1 MEQKKANGKQVS
13 YRMRPEVRDF
23 VERNAAKSYRSV
35 QGMMDYLM
43 DRLIEMEKKGEI
55 VIQ

>member
-1 MEQKKANGKQVS
+1 MEQKKIDIKPMA
-13 YRMRPEVRDF
+13 YRMRPEVKDF
-23 VERNAAKSYRSV
+23 VEGNAKRTYRSA

-43 DRLIEMEKKGEI
+43 DKIMEMEKKGDF

>member
-1 MEQKKANGKQVS
+1 MDQKKIDIKPMA
-13 YRMRPEVRDF
+13 YRMRPEVKDF
-23 VERNAAKSYRSV
+23 VEGNAKRTYRSA

-43 DRLIEMEKKGEI
+43 DKIMEMEKKGDF